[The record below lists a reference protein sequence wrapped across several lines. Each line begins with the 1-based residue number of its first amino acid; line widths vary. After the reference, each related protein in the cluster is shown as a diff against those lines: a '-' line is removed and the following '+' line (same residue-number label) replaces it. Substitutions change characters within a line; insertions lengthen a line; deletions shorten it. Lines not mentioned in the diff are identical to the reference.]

1 MKAALKYVLP
11 VLIVLV
17 GAGALA
23 VMYLNRPVAET
34 RIPEVLPPLVRT
46 VEAVPGDLQLTVY
59 SQGTVT
65 ARTASSLVPEV
76 PGRVIEMSPSLVPGG
91 FFDEGDVLLT
101 LDASDY
107 EQNVIRTRLEVARAE
122 VRLAQEQAEAEV
134 ARREWEDLH
143 PGEEPPPL
151 TSRELQLAEAV
162 AAVEAAKAALDRQ
175 QADLGRTRIR
185 APYTG
190 RVREKMVDLGQ
201 YVTPGQAVARIYSV
215 DRAEVRLPLPDAEL
229 AYVDVPL
236 VYRGYVDRTNRPKVI
251 LRADFAGAVHEWE
264 GRIVRTEGEIDP
276 KSRMVQV
283 VAEVID
289 PYGRGENPDRP
300 PLALGMFV
308 DAEIVGHRVEDVIVL
323 PRTALRGSDR
333 VWVVDT
339 DGRLHFRE
347 VDVLRTGRENI
358 VIRSGLESGD
368 QVCLS
373 PLAAPTDGMKVRLLN
388 DGEDS

>member
-1 MKAALKYVLP
+1 MKAVLKYVLP
-11 VLIVLV
+11 PLIVLI
-17 GAGALA
+17 GASALLA
-23 VMYLNRPVAET
+23 MFLTRPEAET

-46 VEAVPGDLQLTVY
+46 VAVVPDDLQLTVQ

-76 PGRVIEMSPSLVPGG
+76 PGRVVEISPSLVPGG
-91 FFDEGDVLLT
+91 FFEKGDVLLT

-143 PGEEPPPL
+143 PDEEPPPL

-162 AAVEAAKAALDRQ
+162 AAVDAAKAALERERTNLD
-175 QADLGRTRIR
+175 RTRIR
-185 APYTG
+185 APYRG

-229 AYVDVPL
+229 AFVDVPL
-236 VYRGYVDRTNRPKVI
+236 VYRGYDDRTRRPRVI

-276 KSRMVQV
+276 KSRMVNV
-283 VAEVID
+283 VAEVAD
-289 PYGRGENPDRP
+289 PYRRSDDLDRP
-300 PLALGMFV
+300 PLAVGMFV
-308 DAEIVGHRVEDVIVL
+308 DAEIMGHLVEDVVVL
-323 PRTALRGSDR
+323 PRTALRGTDR

-339 DGRLHFRE
+339 EDRLRFRD
-347 VDVLRTGRENI
+347 VDVVRKGRENV
-358 VIRSGLESGD
+358 VIRSGLEAGER
-368 QVCLS
+368 VCLS
-373 PLAAPTDGMKVRLLN
+373 PLAAPTDGMRVRVYA
-388 DGEDS
+388 EEEES